1 MRRRTQRSSFLRA
14 AAIAVAVAAVPAA
27 GAGQPAPGPAQLAGQ
42 RVVYPFPGTSVP
54 AWLRDRI
61 RRGEAGGVLLFAGNG
76 TDAATVR
83 RLTGELQAI
92 PRPAAFDAPLLVM
105 TDQEGGPVRRL
116 RGAPEAGAGV
126 LAGRPVAASRR
137 AGEAAGRLLCRA
149 GVNVNLAPVLDLA
162 RPGSVIA
169 AQGRSL
175 GRGPLPVARRAVAFA
190 RGMAPWG
197 VLAAPK
203 HFPGLGPATRTTD
216 DVPVT
221 ITASRADLQGAD
233 ERPYRA
239 LIGQGVPL
247 VMVGTAVY
255 RAYGPAPAAL
265 TPRVVEGELRERLG
279 FEGVVVS
286 DALDTPALAPSG
298 GHGAVAVRAA
308 GAGVDLLLYAD
319 PAAARAAADG
329 IAAGLRAGTVSQA
342 RARASL
348 ERVLS
353 LRRALQ
359 GAGAPTPGPLGA
371 RPPAPG
377 RPAC

>member
-1 MRRRTQRSSFLRA
+1 MATLPG
-14 AAIAVAVAAVPAA
+14 VAC
-27 GAGQPAPGPAQLAGQ
+27 GAGQPPPGPAQLAGQ
-42 RVVYPFPGTSVP
+42 RVVYPFAGTTVP
-54 AWLRDRI
+54 SWLRDRI
-61 RRGEAGGVLLFAGNG
+61 RRGEAGAVLLFAGNG
-76 TDAATVR
+76 TDAAAVR
-83 RLTGELQAI
+83 RLTDELQAI

-116 RGAPEAGAGV
+116 TGAPEAGAGR
-126 LAGRPVAASRR
+126 LSARPVAASRA
-137 AGEAAGRLLCRA
+137 AGDGAGRLLCRA
-149 GVNVNLAPVLDLA
+149 GVNVNLAPVVDLA

-169 AQGRSL
+169 AQGRSF
-175 GRGPLPVARRAVAFA
+175 GRSPVQVARRAVAFA
-190 RGMAPWG
+190 LGMAPWG

-203 HFPGLGPATRTTD
+203 HFPGLGPAIRTTD
-216 DVPVT
+216 DIAVT
-221 ITASRADLQGAD
+221 LTTPGAELRRAD

-239 LIGQGVPL
+239 LIARGVPL
-247 VMVGTAVY
+247 VMVGTAGY
-255 RAYGPAPAAL
+255 RAFGPRPAAL
-265 TPRVVEGELRERLG
+265 NPRVVEGELRERLG

-286 DALDTPALAPSG
+286 DALDTPALEASG
-298 GHGAVAVRAA
+298 DHGTVAVLAA

-329 IAAGLRAGTVSQA
+329 IALGLRDGTVSEA

-353 LRRALQ
+353 LRRALD
-359 GAGAPTPGPLGA
+359 GSGPSMSGPLAA

>member
-1 MRRRTQRSSFLRA
+1 
-14 AAIAVAVAAVPAA
+14 
-27 GAGQPAPGPAQLAGQ
+27 
-42 RVVYPFPGTSVP
+42 VVFPFPGTTVP
-54 AWLRDRI
+54 SWLRDRI

-83 RLTGELQAI
+83 RLTDALQSI
-92 PRPAAFDAPLLVM
+92 PRPQALDAPLLVM
-105 TDQEGGPVRRL
+105 IDQEGGPVRRL
-116 RGAPEAGAGV
+116 RGAPEAGGGE
-126 LAGRPVAASRR
+126 LARRPVAASRT
-137 AGEAAGRLLCRA
+137 AGDAAGRLLCRA

-175 GRGPLPVARRAVAFA
+175 GAGPAAVARRGVAFA

-221 ITASRADLQGAD
+221 LTTPRRVLQAAD

-239 LIGQGVPL
+239 LIGQGVPF

-255 RAYGPAPAAL
+255 RAFGNRPAAL
-265 TPRVVEGELRERLG
+265 SGRVVEGELRERLG
-279 FEGVVVS
+279 FDGVVVS
-286 DALDTPALAPSG
+286 DALDTPALAPYG
-298 GHGAVAVRAA
+298 DHRAVAVRAA

-319 PAAARAAADG
+319 PAAARDAADG
-329 IAAGLRAGTVSQA
+329 IARGLREGAVSHA
-342 RARASL
+342 RAGESL

-353 LRRALQ
+353 LRRALA
-359 GAGAPTPGPLGA
+359 GTGAPTPGPLGA
-371 RPPAPG
+371 RPPAPDQ
-377 RPAC
+377 PAC